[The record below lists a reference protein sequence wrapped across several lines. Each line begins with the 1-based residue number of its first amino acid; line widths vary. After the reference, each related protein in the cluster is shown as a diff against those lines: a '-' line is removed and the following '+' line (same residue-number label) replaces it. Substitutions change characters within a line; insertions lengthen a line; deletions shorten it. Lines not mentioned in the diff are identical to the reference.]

1 MKGKSWLIKSDI
13 FKFYIWWFITFF
25 YLYFFFLR
33 REGQAANESVNWSLL
48 CIPPSSMFATLN
60 FVFVVTQLLRM
71 SEDISKF
78 WFVHQRQNMN
88 CTFFFF
94 YIFLFFS
101 FKLVPFFFYMSNLK
115 MWTTES
121 WLYDSKHKISA
132 CPTTSTDYYYYF
144 SYRKHFQETIGTFI
158 FSYSPDKA
166 FLHIP
171 VKNHQ

>member
-1 MKGKSWLIKSDI
+1 MIYYL
-13 FKFYIWWFITFF
+13 FI
-25 YLYFFFLR
+25 FFLR

-48 CIPPSSMFATLN
+48 CIPPSSIFAKLN

-88 CTFFFF
+88 VPFFFF
-94 YIFLFFS
+94 YIFFFLYLLIGS
-101 FKLVPFFFYMSNLK
+101 IFFNMSNLK

-121 WLYDSKHKISA
+121 WLYVSKHKFRLVQHHQQ
-132 CPTTSTDYYYYF
+132 TF
-144 SYRKHFQETIGTFI
+144 SLLFI
-158 FSYSPDKA
+158 VPDKA

-171 VKNHQ
+171 VTNWNLFLFAGEYISVHSSKEPPIIELENTG